1 MKALLSRRCGGPE
14 TLVMADVPEPEPAA
28 GQVRIAVRACGINY
42 PDVLMI
48 EDKYQFRPERPFSP
62 GVEISG
68 VIDSVAE
75 DVTGFESGQRVMASI
90 PCGGLA
96 EWVCAAAAR
105 CIAIPDAPCFEK
117 KRRFATRKPCRPWRT
132 NSRHRLPLPLAI
144 VSFRVIEFARPCQ
157 SHIGRQVN

>member
-14 TLVMADVPEPEPAA
+14 NLVMADVPEPEPAA

-75 DVTGFESGQRVMASI
+75 DVAGFEPGQRVMASI
-90 PCGGLA
+90 PCGGPAELGRALGARVLA
-96 EWVCAAAAR
+96 AVSSVEKAEVALRHGAT
-105 CIAIPDAPCFEK
+105 DALVYPESPE
-117 KRRFATRKPCRPWRT
+117 R
-132 NSRHRLPLPLAI
+132 NRLRSVA
-144 VSFRVIEFARPCQ
+144 S
-157 SHIGRQVN
+157 